1 MVRSSLG
8 SYVRKVMKQKG
19 LTLRDIETRSDG
31 KITDGYV
38 ADILRGSANNPSA
51 EKIKALG
58 RGLGVDPHRIFEII
72 VGPRQQEAV
81 KLSREEVPEV
91 GEFLELMQEVAE
103 RPDLVKIVEAAVLLL
118 PDERLVFLRSL
129 EAFNTRKRKPHVH
142 KSVSH
147 RR

>member
-1 MVRSSLG
+1 
-8 SYVRKVMKQKG
+8 MKQKG
-19 LTLRDIETRSDG
+19 LTLRDIEARSDG

-38 ADILRGSANNPSA
+38 ADILRGAANNPSV

-58 RGLGVDPHRIFEII
+58 RGLGVDPHAIFEII
-72 VGPRQQEAV
+72 CGPQKQNAASI
-81 KLSREEVPEV
+81 LREETPEV
-91 GEFLELMQEVAE
+91 GPFLELMLEVAE
-103 RPDLVKIVEAAVLLL
+103 QPDLVRIVEAAVLLL
-118 PDERLVFLRSL
+118 PEERPVVLKSL